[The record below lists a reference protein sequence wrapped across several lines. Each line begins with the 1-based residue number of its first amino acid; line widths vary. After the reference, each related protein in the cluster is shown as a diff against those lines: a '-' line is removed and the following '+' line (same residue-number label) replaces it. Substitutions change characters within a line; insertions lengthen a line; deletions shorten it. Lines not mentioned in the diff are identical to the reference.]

1 MRDAIKLD
9 RQAGSVAIEI
19 DDVIAYNLLA
29 AKVKSADSI
38 SAQSFPKCGFGPGQT
53 PPQRLGKPE
62 LLRSDGLVSD
72 DWRSSL

>member
-9 RQAGSVAIEI
+9 RHARGVAIEI

-62 LLRSDGLVSD
+62 LAGSDGLISD
-72 DWRSSL
+72 NW